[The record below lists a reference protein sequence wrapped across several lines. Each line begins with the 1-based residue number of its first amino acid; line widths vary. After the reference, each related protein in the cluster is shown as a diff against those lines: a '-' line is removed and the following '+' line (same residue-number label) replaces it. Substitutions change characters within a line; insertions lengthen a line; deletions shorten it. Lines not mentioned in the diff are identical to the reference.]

1 MTDEEKIRYQNKLG
15 GDWRPSSVPERRRG
29 REEERR
35 RGGEEGR
42 RRGGE
47 EGRRRGGEER
57 KGGGEEERRRPS
69 SLASVPPDWAGT
81 GRETV
86 GAHLIRVSAAVSP

>member
-29 REEERR
+29 REEE
-35 RGGEEGR
+35 R